1 VDRSNVKI
9 NVPTKNNQLLEKVVG
24 LINENEEISTLW
36 KILNVNALDRLEMTD
51 HGPVHFQ
58 IVSNIAL
65 RLSRILKKNGVEF
78 SLMKNYELSYEEA
91 EVVIFLASV
100 FHDLGMSIEREG
112 HEGYSLIIANNL
124 LRELLSFLD
133 VKTRTIIT
141 SETLHAIISHRSG
154 GSPLTLEAGI
164 VRVADALD
172 MGEGRSKIP
181 YEAGK
186 LDIHSISEAAIEN
199 VEIIEGK
206 DYPVEIEIKMNNS
219 AGLFQVDELLKKKI
233 KGSGIEKY
241 ISVRASINSKTEKK
255 LMEEIVIKG

>member
-1 VDRSNVKI
+1 MDRSNVKI